1 VPIDVRDL
9 DADFVAGGTLK
20 YLLASAGLAFLYCRA
35 DLLPEI
41 TPTVTGWFA
50 DEDIF
55 AMDIDDYSP
64 SPTARKF
71 ESGTPPIPNIY
82 AGIAGM
88 DLMHEIGIEATERHV
103 AGLTEQLVT
112 GLDRIG
118 ATMVTP
124 RDPNQRGPMIA
135 VATTD
140 EGAMVAALREDN
152 ILTSPRDGNVR
163 LSFHC
168 YNSEEDIERVIA
180 GLEKHSDLLVR

>member
-1 VPIDVRDL
+1 
-9 DADFVAGGTLK
+9 
-20 YLLASAGLAFLYCRA
+20 LAFLYCRA
-35 DLLPEI
+35 DLLPQI

-55 AMDIDDYSP
+55 EMDISDYSP

-71 ESGTPPIPNIY
+71 ESGTPSIPNIY

-103 AGLTEQLVT
+103 AGLTGQLVD

-135 VATTD
+135 VATND
-140 EGAMVAALREDN
+140 ERAMVAALHGDG

-168 YNSEEDIERVIA
+168 YNSEEDVERVIS
-180 GLEKHSDLLVR
+180 GLAAHSDLLAR